1 MRCTKI
7 LSPLNEHDNN
17 PNIHEIAFQIFKKL
31 VDMGLDVNFHLTSFF
46 LKFAIKWKDL
56 FTCLIMYSIKTDI
69 TLKL

>member
-46 LKFAIKWKDL
+46 LKFAIK
-56 FTCLIMYSIKTDI
+56 
-69 TLKL
+69 